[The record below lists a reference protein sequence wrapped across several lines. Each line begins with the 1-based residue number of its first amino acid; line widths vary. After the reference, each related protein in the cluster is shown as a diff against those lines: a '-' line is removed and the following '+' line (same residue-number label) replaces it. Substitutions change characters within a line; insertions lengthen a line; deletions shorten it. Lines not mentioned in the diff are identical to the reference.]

1 MAQTFDF
8 VVIGAGIAGASA
20 AYRLATE
27 GSVLL
32 LEAESHPG
40 YHTTGRSAAL
50 FSERYKNPLI
60 RGLAKASGGLLA
72 NPPDGF
78 SSGPL
83 LTPRGLLIVGREDQR
98 AALDGQFTTEQ
109 LAAGIAQPIT
119 IAEACRLSPA
129 LRPEPLAGAYLVPA
143 AQDININALHQGFL
157 RGFAKAGGRLICDAR
172 VTGLTRNGGGWQID
186 STAGGFAAGVIVNAA
201 GAWSDDVGKLA
212 GLLPLGLQPKRRT
225 CITFDPPTALAGNLP
240 HWPMVIDATEE
251 FYFKPEAGRVLASP
265 ADETDT
271 PPTDAQP
278 EELDVAMAVDRVMKA
293 TTLDV
298 RRITHRW
305 AGLRSFLPDKMP
317 VAGPDPA
324 EPRFIWLAGQGGFG
338 IMTSE
343 ALGRA
348 AAAAAQSVALPADLV
363 ACGVTAEALAPS
375 RLGRP
380 TA

>member
-1 MAQTFDF
+1 MSKTFDF
-8 VVIGAGIAGASA
+8 AVIGAGIAGASA
-20 AYRLATE
+20 AYRLADH
-27 GSVLL
+27 GSILL
-32 LEAESHPG
+32 IEAESQPG

-60 RGLAKASGGLLA
+60 RGLAKASGDLLA

-78 SSGPL
+78 AASSL
-83 LTPRGLLIVGREDQR
+83 LTPRGLLIVGRENQR
-98 AALDGQFTTEQ
+98 AALDGQFTAAQ
-109 LAAGIAQPIT
+109 LAAGIAEPIA

-129 LRPEPLAGAYLVPA
+129 LRPEPLVGAYLVPA
-143 AQDININALHQGFL
+143 AQDIDVNALHQGFL
-157 RGFAKAGGRLICDAR
+157 RGFVRSGGQVVCDAR
-172 VTGLTRNGGGWQID
+172 LTKLTREGAGWRLTT
-186 STAGGFAAGVIVNAA
+186 TAGTFAAGVVVNAA
-201 GAWSDDVGKLA
+201 GAWADDVGTLA
-212 GLLPLGLQPKRRT
+212 GLKPLGLQPKRRT
-225 CITFDPPTALAGNLP
+225 CITFDAPSHFAEGLP

-271 PPTDAQP
+271 PPVDAQP
-278 EELDVAMAVDRVMKA
+278 EEIDVAIAVERVHLA
-293 TTLDV
+293 TTLSV

-348 AAAAAQSVALPADLV
+348 AASAAMQTALPADLT
-363 ACGVTAEALAPS
+363 AHGVTQGALAPA
-375 RLGRP
+375 RLRN
-380 TA
+380 